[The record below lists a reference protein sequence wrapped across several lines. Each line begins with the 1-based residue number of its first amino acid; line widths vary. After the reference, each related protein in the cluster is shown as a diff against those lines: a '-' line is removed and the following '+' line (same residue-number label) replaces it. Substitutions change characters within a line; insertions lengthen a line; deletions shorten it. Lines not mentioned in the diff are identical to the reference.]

1 MRNFVRA
8 GAVALAAGTVVLGGA
23 VAAQA
28 APAADVTFTVNRLIL
43 QPAESGH
50 TGRIRIVIRNTG
62 SEPYSGGFSITE
74 PIAETLGDIEGGAGC
89 GINRTPDNRQIALC
103 PLDSEIAPGGSA
115 VITAHFRSPA
125 RPQPYAQIAPLAGS
139 VEVDGVTTEFPALFR
154 STTGSL
160 RNPQP
165 YVQDTTGALAVTA
178 ADVTLTRQADGTFAG
193 RVPVTVR
200 NDSDVAHRGLWTE
213 VVVPAGLEGWPAIE
227 PSDVC
232 VPTDRLPV
240 PPGGVSVGCTVYGG
254 QLAEGEERSFEWVLT
269 APAETAAGP
278 LGSGTTLVEYAG
290 SDGQQSDSA
299 NVDTFSI
306 TVAG

>member
-1 MRNFVRA
+1 MRIFVRA
-8 GAVALAAGTVVLGGA
+8 GAIALAAGSVMLGGA

-43 QPAESGH
+43 QPADSGH
-50 TGRIRIVIRNTG
+50 TGRLRIVIRNTG
-62 SEPYSGGFSITE
+62 SEPFDGGFSITE
-74 PIAETLGDIEGGAGC
+74 PIAETLGDIEGAGGC

-103 PLDSEIAPGGSA
+103 PLDSEIAAGGSA
-115 VITAHFRSPA
+115 VITADFRSPA
-125 RPQPYAQIAPLAGS
+125 RPQSYARIAPLAGS

-154 STTGSL
+154 ATTGSL

-165 YVQDTTGALAVTA
+165 YVQDTTGALTVTA
-178 ADVTLTRQADGTFAG
+178 ADATLTRQADGTFTG

-200 NDSDVAHRGLWTE
+200 NDSDAPHQGLWTE

-240 PPGGVSVGCTVYGG
+240 PPGGTSVGCVLYGG
-254 QLAEGEERSFEWVLT
+254 QLAEGEERTFEWVLT
-269 APAETAAGP
+269 APAETPAGP
-278 LGSGTTLVEYAG
+278 LGTATTLVEYTNE
-290 SDGQQSDSA
+290 DVRQSDNA
-299 NVDTFSI
+299 NVDTFTI